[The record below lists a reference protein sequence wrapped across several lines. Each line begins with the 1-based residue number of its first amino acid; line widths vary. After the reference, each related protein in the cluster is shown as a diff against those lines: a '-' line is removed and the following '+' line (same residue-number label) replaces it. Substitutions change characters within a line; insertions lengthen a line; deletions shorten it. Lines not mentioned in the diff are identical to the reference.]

1 MNRTRKGTRV
11 DQHTTGQ
18 MCTLR
23 ASHTH
28 THARPLM
35 RGKIRAREVSH
46 NAFFFFIKKHYQN
59 IATLRGIQYK
69 HKTTTSIEIRQAY
82 NSQKTVT

>member
-11 DQHTTGQ
+11 EQHTTGQ
-18 MCTLR
+18 MRTLR
-23 ASHTH
+23 ASNTH
-28 THARPLM
+28 THERPLM
-35 RGKIRAREVSH
+35 RAKIRAREVSH
-46 NAFFFFIKKHYQN
+46 KAFFLIKKHYQI

-82 NSQKTVT
+82 NSRKTVT